1 MNTLNRN
8 SFLLL
13 LILITSAI
21 SLNAQTK
28 VIKKPNL
35 PKVENSISEYIS
47 VDTILSFIDEIPIN
61 NSLIN
66 CTWKDELVFTNFNI
80 RKNSDTITIYR
91 INITTAN
98 IDTFYIYENGIRNTL
113 KTNQCTALNAIAYN
127 GRQIVINLHNKIY
140 IYELNNSQIPNKIT
154 EQTIQ
159 KSFCDMDFLNDSTLV
174 FIQNNHSSKPKTAI
188 YLYNIPTKQITNE
201 MFPRFNTT
209 LLSYFKPAKFYDI
222 KNNKILWA
230 NRNTYSFLLFDEN
243 LTKITTLSRIGDN
256 WKSLSDKIKKK
267 ASKIKRTN
275 APEIIHCIE
284 KEFGKTDQL
293 RFAHIIDSNHIAL
306 VIHRANENM
315 VYIDVWQQDNNEW
328 KEKYNKLYDDGFV
341 FNPDKVIHR
350 NNIPLGY
357 LAGDDVHIFNN
368 KAVSVT
374 KRGTVKNPI
383 GLEVRDYFLQKDN
396 YLKTNDYFIQ
406 VIIYSHSLTD

>member
-1 MNTLNRN
+1 MKALTLK
-8 SFLLL
+8 SFLVF
-13 LILITSAI
+13 LILTVYVTIV
-21 SLNAQTK
+21 NAQTK

-47 VDTILSFIDEIPIN
+47 VDTILSFTDETPIN
-61 NSLIN
+61 NSIIS

-140 IYELNNSQIPNKIT
+140 IYELNNSQTPNKIA

-201 MFPRFNTT
+201 IFPRFNTT

-230 NRNTYSFLLFDEN
+230 NRNTYSFSLFDEN
-243 LTKITTLSRIGDN
+243 LTEITTLSRTGDN

-275 APEIIHCIE
+275 APEIIYYIE

-315 VYIDVWQQDNNEW
+315 VYIDVWQQDNNGW
-328 KEKYNKLYDDGFV
+328 KEKYNRLYDDGFV
-341 FNPDKVIHR
+341 FKPYKAIQR
-350 NNIPLGY
+350 NTIPLGY
-357 LAGDDVHIFNN
+357 LAGNNIHIFNN
-368 KAVSVT
+368 KAVSIS

-383 GLEVRDYFLQKDN
+383 GLEVKDYFLENDN
-396 YLKTNDYFIQ
+396 YLKANDYFIQ
-406 VIIYSHSLTD
+406 VIIYSHSLID